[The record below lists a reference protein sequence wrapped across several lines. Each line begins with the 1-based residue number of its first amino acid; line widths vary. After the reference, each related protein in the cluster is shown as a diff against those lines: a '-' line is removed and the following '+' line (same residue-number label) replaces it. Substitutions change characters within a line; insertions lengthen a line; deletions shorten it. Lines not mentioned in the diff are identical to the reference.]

1 MEFQTDECMFCHS
14 ALEMGDDPENLVF
27 MQHMVESI
35 DCNRSFQ
42 VWVTNM
48 QTDYLGD

>member
-1 MEFQTDECMFCHS
+1 MEFETDECMFCHS
-14 ALEMGDDPENLVF
+14 PLEMGDDPENLVF
-27 MQHMVESI
+27 MEHMSDSA

-42 VWVTNM
+42 VWVDNM